1 MSEFKIDN
9 QIAVYK
15 TNKKLC
21 EFNDK
26 LKVAPVEYYGHI
38 HAQGE
43 KVGQSRSRSCIG
55 IGLQDY
61 SKGTGSSTVRVTANL
76 SPEFFAYALSRVSI
90 GVEAFEFVEEKI
102 FGEPDEKGMSKVT
115 KVSIKRA
122 SVGTDGKPRNDPW

>member
-55 IGLQDY
+55 IVLQDY
-61 SKGTGSSTVRVTANL
+61 SKGTGSSCETREVQKGRC
-76 SPEFFAYALSRVSI
+76 
-90 GVEAFEFVEEKI
+90 EAH
-102 FGEPDEKGMSKVT
+102 GEADC
-115 KVSIKRA
+115 RF
-122 SVGTDGKPRNDPW
+122 